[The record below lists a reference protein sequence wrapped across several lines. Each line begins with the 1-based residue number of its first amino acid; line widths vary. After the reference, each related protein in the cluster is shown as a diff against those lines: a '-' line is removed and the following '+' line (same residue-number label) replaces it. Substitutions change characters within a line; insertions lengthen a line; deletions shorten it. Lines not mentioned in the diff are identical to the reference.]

1 MSFVHLREYKRYIIY
16 TTVFIG
22 LILLINVFAINY
34 IKEEQKYQDVLK
46 LSAYQ
51 KVIQALIIN
60 NIDLLQKSSINN
72 QYDTNQHILLLK
84 DYIKN
89 QVFVPKSSSDLNG
102 YDNHLGY
109 INLQELL
116 NDMSDQ
122 MFKYLITVNDQK
134 IVSHGIMNTNEAII
148 VEQYKI
154 TKDLLCNVSVQIN
167 PDSIYAKEIKEK
179 IRKQILNLIIN
190 SCVIFSCAIILTYY
204 FLNRDKKIKT
214 KIEQLNLAL
223 YKATERNK
231 NIILFK
237 EKDKAFI
244 LKCYQY
250 SKNILNKNLSKQPL
264 TEFVNIENQN
274 YNKEYLPLSLV
285 LEEDQKS
292 NFYKILLQPIIDEL
306 QEYFNGYVAYYN
318 TKIILEI
325 VNTIEKITV
334 PFDKEIFTQIIFSL
348 FCNILYFNK
357 DLENSKYIKLAFKK
371 RVITCSSNGFLLDH
385 NLAIRYSEKIFND
398 TGNLYILSLGQIFAL
413 LKRYK
418 LNYVVSVKGQETI
431 IEIKFKNESI
441 IKDKDESGEIKVISF
456 AKFKKKENFT

>member
-1 MSFVHLREYKRYIIY
+1 
-16 TTVFIG
+16 
-22 LILLINVFAINY
+22 
-34 IKEEQKYQDVLK
+34 
-46 LSAYQ
+46 
-51 KVIQALIIN
+51 
-60 NIDLLQKSSINN
+60 
-72 QYDTNQHILLLK
+72 
-84 DYIKN
+84 
-89 QVFVPKSSSDLNG
+89 
-102 YDNHLGY
+102 
-109 INLQELL
+109 
-116 NDMSDQ
+116 MSDQ

-190 SCVIFSCAIILTYY
+190 SCIIFSCAIILTYY

-250 SKNILNKNLSKQPL
+250 SKNILNKNLSKQLL

-292 NFYKILLQPIIDEL
+292 NFHKILLQPIIDEL

-325 VNTIEKITV
+325 VNTIEKIIV
-334 PFDKEIFTQIIFSL
+334 PFDKEVFAQIIFSL

-371 RVITCSSNGFLLDH
+371 SVITCSSNGFLLDH

-431 IEIKFKNESI
+431 IEIKFKNESV
-441 IKDKDESGEIKVISF
+441 IKDNDESGKIKVISF

>member
-1 MSFVHLREYKRYIIY
+1 MSFVNFREYKRHAVY
-16 TTVFIG
+16 T
-22 LILLINVFAINY
+22 ILLICLITLINIIIIKY
-34 IKEEQKYQDVLK
+34 IKEEQNYQDLLK

-51 KVIQALIIN
+51 KVMQTLIIN
-60 NIDLLQKSSINN
+60 NIDVLQKANINN
-72 QYDTNQHILLLK
+72 QNDINQQILIFK

-89 QVFVPKSSSDLNG
+89 QVFIPKSSLNSRV
-102 YDNHLGY
+102 YNNQLGY

-122 MFKYLITVNDQK
+122 MFDYLITVNDRQ
-134 IVSHGIMNTNEAII
+134 IVGHGIMKANDALIK
-148 VEQYKI
+148 QYKI
-154 TKDLLCNVSVQIN
+154 TNNLLCNISVQIN
-167 PDSIYAKEIKEK
+167 SDSVYTKEIKDK
-179 IRKQILNLIIN
+179 IRKQIFNLITT
-190 SCVIFSCAIILTYY
+190 SCIIFSCTILLVYY

-223 YKATERNK
+223 DKAIERNK

-264 TEFVNIENQN
+264 TEFVNIENKN
-274 YNKEYLPLSLV
+274 HNEEYLPLPLV
-285 LEEDQKS
+285 LEEDQKP
-292 NFYKILLQPIIDEL
+292 NFHKILLQPIIAEL
-306 QEYFNGYVAYYN
+306 QDYFNGYVAYYN
-318 TKIILEI
+318 TKMTLEI

-334 PFDKEIFTQIIFSL
+334 PFDKEVFTQIIFSL

-371 RVITCSSNGFLLDH
+371 SVITCSSNGFLLDH

-398 TGNLYILSLGQIFAL
+398 TGNLYLLSLGQIFVL
-413 LKRYK
+413 LKKYK
-418 LNYVVSVKGQETI
+418 LDYVVLVKGQETI
-431 IEIKFKNESI
+431 VEIKFKSESVSA
-441 IKDKDESGEIKVISF
+441 DDNASSEIKVINF